1 MPLYREVYRRFL
13 QPAHRTLVPD
23 MGAGLTQLCSSKYAL
38 LAMYT
43 NIVQHMEHA
52 TCPVVSLRRS
62 YFRSSLSFGLAL
74 NSPYKAFLNYQ

>member
-1 MPLYREVYRRFL
+1 MSLYREVYRRYL
-13 QPAHRTLVPD
+13 QPEHGTMVPD
-23 MGAGLTQLCSSKYAL
+23 VTAGLTRLCSSKYAL
-38 LAMYT
+38 LAMYVDT
-43 NIVQHMEHA
+43 VGHMEHA

>member
-13 QPAHRTLVPD
+13 QPAHRTLVAD
-23 MGAGLTQLCSSKYAL
+23 ITAGLTRLCSSKYAL
-38 LAMYT
+38 MVMYT
-43 NIVQHMEHA
+43 DIVQHMAPA